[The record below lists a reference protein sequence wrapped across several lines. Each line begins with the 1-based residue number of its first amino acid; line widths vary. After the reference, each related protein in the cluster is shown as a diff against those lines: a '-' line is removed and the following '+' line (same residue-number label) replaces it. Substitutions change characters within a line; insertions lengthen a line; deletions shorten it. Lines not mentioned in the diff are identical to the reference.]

1 MSNDLRIGLV
11 AEGPTDYEVIQAALK
26 AVLPNPFILT
36 QLQPEST
43 TPILG
48 GGWGGVA
55 KWCYQTNLRYSGSL
69 DNDPLLFG
77 FHFLII
83 HIDVDVGNCDYK
95 DYGTNLVE
103 IAQKNNWRSL
113 PCAKPCPP
121 ASDTAAEL
129 MLVIQSWLGQVNAG
143 TFTVFCLPAQASDTW
158 LATALLRPNDPWLNG
173 GECYPKPDS
182 KLAQLPKEQRINK
195 KTKINYQKHSQKLTD
210 RWQTVKQYCPQAV
223 QFEQFVLDAVRQLEK
238 TS

>member
-11 AEGPTDYEVIQAALK
+11 AEGPTDYEVIHAALR

-55 KWCYQTNLRYSGSL
+55 KWCYQTNLRHSGSL
-69 DNDPLLFG
+69 DDDPLLFG

-95 DYGTNLVE
+95 DYGANLVE
-103 IAQKNNWRSL
+103 IAQNNNWRSL
-113 PCAKPCPP
+113 PCVKPCPP

-158 LATALLRPNDPWLNG
+158 LATAVLPPNHSLLKG
-173 GECYPKPDS
+173 GECDPNLES
-182 KLAQLPKEQRINK
+182 RLEQLPMKQRIKK
-195 KTKINYQKHSQKLTD
+195 KTRDYQKHSQTLTD
-210 RWQTVKQYCPQAV
+210 RWQTVKQCCPQAV
-223 QFEQFVLDAVRQLEK
+223 QFEQLVLDAVRQL
-238 TS
+238 